1 MLTLFPFFLS
11 QIFSNPAHHP
21 QNRADMKSMKR
32 KPWVVLTFVAA
43 LCLSLFSPANAQLV
57 GDDAGAQ
64 DTLVLDSPES
74 ARQNTSYAWQG
85 FPLTAK
91 TPEETF
97 ILVSKEVPK
106 EVRPGVEYSYKIM
119 VTNNAAFQIDN
130 VVLTERL
137 PSNFEFAKSSPEA
150 EVRGNFLRF
159 EFQALAPRQ
168 VEVITISGSTPGP
181 GMVSHLN
188 DTDLK
193 FAIGPLTNITS
204 VVQPQLGLIAETP
217 ETAILRDPIPMK
229 LTFRNAGSA
238 PVYDARLAQ
247 VLPNGLLTDQSA
259 DRFELNV
266 GTLYPGDI
274 KVFDMALRSTA
285 VGDYQLDLLATAR
298 DGVTASAM
306 VELSVVKPE
315 LTISS
320 NVPAMR
326 FVGNNISSEI
336 SVQNVGDGQARNTVI
351 TQYLAADTGFVNANE
366 GGVLQNNTVVWN
378 VGTLNPGETKTV
390 TSRVSTKSIMT
401 VRTSAIAE
409 AHQADSVETVMI
421 TDVQGVS
428 ALKVNMGDI
437 NDPVPVGDNE
447 VYFIRV
453 TNQGSLNAT
462 GVRLKA
468 ILEDA
473 MEFVSSTGPSEPTVE
488 GNTVVFARVPT
499 LAPNAV
505 AEWRVVIKA
514 RKAGDVRFTAVID
527 SDQLTEAVESTESTN
542 FYN

>member
-1 MLTLFPFFLS
+1 
-11 QIFSNPAHHP
+11 
-21 QNRADMKSMKR
+21 MKSMKR